1 MSTGTS
7 IGRRLIAPAMAAVT
21 APAMAAVIV
30 PAMVAVIVPAE
41 AVIAAAGTAAAI
53 EAAGGIAGVAVA
65 IAERIQLNSA
75 QWAVVLIVAPSARP
89 L

>member
-30 PAMVAVIVPAE
+30 PAMA
-41 AVIAAAGTAAAI
+41 AVIAAAGTVAAI